1 MENACVLQ
9 EGKLCKNYEYIA
21 KLRVYN
27 AKLRAEEEVAEEEKQ
42 QEDQKWIFEL
52 HGHLFDKMLFN
63 KTLDVLEKAG
73 LHYRVLQWE
82 VGLTVSE
89 QSQVS
94 LEVGRASAEA
104 RKAI

>member
-1 MENACVLQ
+1 
-9 EGKLCKNYEYIA
+9 
-21 KLRVYN
+21 
-27 AKLRAEEEVAEEEKQ
+27 
-42 QEDQKWIFEL
+42 
-52 HGHLFDKMLFN
+52 MLFN

-94 LEVGRASAEA
+94 LEVGRASTEA

>member
-1 MENACVLQ
+1 MLQ

-27 AKLRAEEEVAEEEKQ
+27 AKLRAEEEAAEEEKQ

-63 KTLDVLEKAG
+63 KTLDVLVERHKVLCAVRCGYLDCLNTLLFFSFPDAG
-73 LHYRVLQWE
+73 FVY
-82 VGLTVSE
+82 
-89 QSQVS
+89 
-94 LEVGRASAEA
+94 
-104 RKAI
+104 